1 MLALKVTKFW
11 SFYLRC
17 IFPSKEPRAKWCHG
31 LNNQFPDKI
40 TKFNAKEI
48 GSSLF
53 FGMEF
58 SYQQKLE
65 LMFDEK
71 NFKDQ
76 VFQQRMAVRK
86 AGRQMKQS
94 FFCCSPLRQPQ
105 HEFYIWQW
113 ASMNTIQNDD
123 DEDVLSL
130 NAQQTT
136 TFSGLWGSF
145 WNNYEGKVPKNKE
158 IG

>member
-1 MLALKVTKFW
+1 MWWMLGVGLESDQVLKFLLEMHISFKRTK
-11 SFYLRC
+11 SQVM
-17 IFPSKEPRAKWCHG
+17 PRLKQSIP
-31 LNNQFPDKI
+31 NKI
-40 TKFNAKEI
+40 PKFNAKEI

-113 ASMNTIQNDD
+113 ASMITIQNDD
-123 DEDVLSL
+123 DKDVLSL
-130 NAQQTT
+130 NAQKTS

-145 WNNYEGKVPKNKE
+145 LK
-158 IG
+158 

>member
-40 TKFNAKEI
+40 PKFNAKEI

-65 LMFDEK
+65 LMFDE
-71 NFKDQ
+71 NTDIVCPEAEDGYEKDEFFSVESIF
-76 VFQQRMAVRK
+76 VF
-86 AGRQMKQS
+86 S
-94 FFCCSPLRQPQ
+94 
-105 HEFYIWQW
+105 
-113 ASMNTIQNDD
+113 
-123 DEDVLSL
+123 
-130 NAQQTT
+130 
-136 TFSGLWGSF
+136 
-145 WNNYEGKVPKNKE
+145 
-158 IG
+158 